1 MRFILNNVV
10 KVDLNKLIILFFSFF
25 FSFFS
30 TKGEVGPPGPVGANG
45 PPGEKVLNLFDSFAF
60 SPEIY
65 VLCCEE
71 SPMYIKSMMP

>member
-1 MRFILNNVV
+1 M
-10 KVDLNKLIILFFSFF
+10 
-25 FSFFS
+25 
-30 TKGEVGPPGPVGANG
+30 GPPGPVGANG